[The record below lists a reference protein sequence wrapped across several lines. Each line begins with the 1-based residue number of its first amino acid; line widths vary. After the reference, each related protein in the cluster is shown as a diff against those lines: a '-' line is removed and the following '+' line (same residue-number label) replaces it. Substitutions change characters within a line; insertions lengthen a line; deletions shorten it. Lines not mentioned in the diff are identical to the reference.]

1 MTRTKKM
8 KTIALILSIASFF
21 CMFAP
26 MLIYTFAAFI
36 GGAATIHKVA
46 LVSSVAITLILT
58 ALSLITKW
66 AARCRIWIILLGL
79 YFCLNNFLGIILT
92 FAITQIIDELA
103 LSPLSKYYWEK
114 YRINSEMDKR
124 GA

>member
-8 KTIALILSIASFF
+8 KTIAIILSITSFF

-26 MLIYTFAAFI
+26 MLIYTFAAFVS
-36 GGAATIHKVA
+36 GAATIHKVA

-58 ALSLITKW
+58 AISILTKW

-79 YFCLNNFLGIILT
+79 YFCLNNFLGIIIT

-103 LSPLSKYYWEK
+103 LSPLSKYFWDK
-114 YRINSEMDKR
+114 YHINSEMDKR
-124 GA
+124 GI